1 MTVDPTK
8 TAFLLLHWQNDL
20 AMRGGKMAGNFP
32 EILSSTRT
40 IERVQ
45 KALKASREKGMMVIY
60 INLAYRP
67 GYPELPAK
75 PAPFLAD
82 VAKNA
87 ALIRETWGSEVID
100 PLKPLQ
106 NDIVISSSS
115 PNGFSYTELDMILR
129 YNGITDLVVTGLG
142 TNWGVESTAREAAGK
157 GYFSYILEDCC
168 VAMSDDL
175 HNWWIK
181 YGLPATGKISNSA
194 QYVACLERA
203 NPVPKRTFVPP
214 PADLSTLDTART
226 ALILLH
232 MENDVVTTGGKMAGQ
247 FPERL
252 AAAGNLDRIETVLKA
267 SREKGIPVIYVVAGM
282 RPGYPDMPGAL
293 SPLAGLVVKMGAMVR
308 GTWGAEINEKV
319 KPLKGEVLIY
329 NFGPSGFWHTD
340 LDLILRS
347 KGIKNVV
354 LTGVATNFVV
364 ESTARDAAMLGYY
377 FYVLKDCTNSLR
389 DDLHNFSLTNILPM
403 LGAVTDSKTFIE
415 ALGKAR

>member
-1 MTVDPTK
+1 
-8 TAFLLLHWQNDL
+8 
-20 AMRGGKMAGNFP
+20 
-32 EILSSTRT
+32 
-40 IERVQ
+40 
-45 KALKASREKGMMVIY
+45 
-60 INLAYRP
+60 
-67 GYPELPAK
+67 
-75 PAPFLAD
+75 
-82 VAKNA
+82 
-87 ALIRETWGSEVID
+87 
-100 PLKPLQ
+100 
-106 NDIVISSSS
+106 
-115 PNGFSYTELDMILR
+115 
-129 YNGITDLVVTGLG
+129 
-142 TNWGVESTAREAAGK
+142 
-157 GYFSYILEDCC
+157 
-168 VAMSDDL
+168 
-175 HNWWIK
+175 
-181 YGLPATGKISNSA
+181 
-194 QYVACLERA
+194 
-203 NPVPKRTFVPP
+203 
-214 PADLSTLDTART
+214 
-226 ALILLH
+226 